1 MTDVEALLCCWL
13 ALKLERISIFVL
25 ASGMF
30 ASHKTQASSSRSCCW
45 AVFPTAEAQET
56 LSLPG
61 MCTWHGRDA

>member
-30 ASHKTQASSSRSCCW
+30 ASSQNTSFVVSFLLLGCVSYC
-45 AVFPTAEAQET
+45 
-56 LSLPG
+56 
-61 MCTWHGRDA
+61 